1 MNTNAIISEHIFIFP
16 FSFRDNKKAKK
27 NIYVGMDFEKNK
39 FNNLSNWT
47 INYSNINDDK
57 DYNEFVYFYKPIR
70 VALYTIY
77 NQSNVVKNYTY
88 KHISKQQGQTVN
100 ITVKAK
106 EYKLSIKDIRLR
118 LYKTGIGMLTFELVN
133 KEYTTIEA
141 LEAINSFS
149 KMIYPPTMPLKKAQR
164 EGFPEKIS
172 IWLNKKDCIMELFD
186 TDYYKEPL
194 MISKLIMDVLGPNFS
209 DNNRLGK
216 YRDIIIEPILGNQMF
231 CCCVCQNSECN
242 QYGLD
247 EDIDKDKLETFMT
260 INKYRSYIGESSY
273 IKNEYS
279 VYGINRYMLLC
290 LTREWKEARL
300 YNQLVTLVLMQRA
313 TLLNLSTE
321 IARISTLPKYQL
333 SDAISNVYEIYVQF
347 INQLYFKE
355 VTEEEEGARI
365 YEELSKIFKI
375 ELELEQLNFEIDEVY
390 EYTTLVERTSS
401 NMKVQLLTITGA
413 ALVIPSFVTGFFG
426 MNIFKDEAIHWWKY
440 KEVISWLNSYVLL
453 PIVLVIIICTW
464 TKRKEIRYVILKVL
478 LLGILIYS
486 LFMTIKYG
494 YTL

>member
-1 MNTNAIISEHIFIFP
+1 MNTNQTISEHIFIFP
-16 FSFRDNKKAKK
+16 FSFRENKKTKR
-27 NIYVGMDFEKNK
+27 NIYVGVNFKRNK
-39 FNNLSNWT
+39 FRNLSNWN
-47 INYSNINDDK
+47 INYSNINDDR

-77 NQSNVVKNYTY
+77 NQPNVVKNYTY
-88 KHISKQQGQTVN
+88 KHILKQQGELLN
-100 ITVKAK
+100 ITVRGI
-106 EYKLSIKDIRLR
+106 EYKLNIKDIRLR

-133 KEYTTIEA
+133 KKYVTLEA

-149 KMIYPPTMPLKKAQR
+149 KMIYPPTMPLKKAQK
-164 EGFPEKIS
+164 EGFPERIS
-172 IWLNKKDCIMELFD
+172 IEFNKEKYVEDLFD
-186 TDYYKEPL
+186 LDYYKEPL
-194 MISKLIMDVLGPNFS
+194 MISKLIMNILGPDFS
-209 DNNRLGK
+209 DNNRVAK
-216 YRDIIIEPILGNQMF
+216 YRDIVIEPILGNQMF

-242 QYGLD
+242 RYGFD
-247 EDIDKDKLETFMT
+247 KDIDKEKLETFMA

-273 IKNEYS
+273 IKNQYS

-290 LTREWKEARL
+290 LTKEWKEARL

-333 SDAISNVYEIYVQF
+333 SDAISSVYEIYVQF

-365 YEELSKIFKI
+365 YEGLSNIFKI

-390 EYTTLVERTSS
+390 EYATLVERTSS

-426 MNIFKDEAIHWWKY
+426 MNIFKDEAVYWWKH
-440 KEVISWLNSYVLL
+440 KDVILWLNSYVLL

-464 TKRKEIRYVILKVL
+464 TKRKEIRYVIFKIVL
-478 LLGILIYS
+478 LAILAYS
-486 LFMTIKYG
+486 LCMTIKYG
-494 YTL
+494 YNV